1 MAFVHLGELEKAKV
15 FPARCRRFLRQL
27 VRQCQTVVSG
37 QSQGFSNSLP
47 PLPAA
52 VNDAMPTGR
61 AWTKPF
67 VAIEPAAREKQLVA
81 QGEANCDTD
90 CSMRI

>member
-1 MAFVHLGELEKAKV
+1 MAFVHLCEPEKAKV
-15 FPARCRRFLRQL
+15 FP
-27 VRQCQTVVSG
+27 
-37 QSQGFSNSLP
+37 NSLP

>member
-1 MAFVHLGELEKAKV
+1 MTFVHLGELEKAKV
-15 FPARCRRFLRQL
+15 FP
-27 VRQCQTVVSG
+27 
-37 QSQGFSNSLP
+37 NSLP

-52 VNDAMPTGR
+52 VDEAIPNGR